1 MDKHEWDGG
10 THARC
15 QLKSW
20 KNTQIL
26 WTVASAWSYKW
37 PNAQAFLIK
46 CCSQKLVRV
55 SFKKFLKIMILEKL
69 ILGTDVQKASSQ
81 AQIYVK

>member
-1 MDKHEWDGG
+1 MDKHERDGG

-15 QLKSW
+15 QLK
-20 KNTQIL
+20 KGEKIQIL
-26 WTVASAWSYKW
+26 WAVASAWSYKW
-37 PNAQAFLIK
+37 PNARAFLVK

-55 SFKKFLKIMILEKL
+55 SFKKFLKIMKLEKL
-69 ILGTDVQKASSQ
+69 ILGTDLQKASSQ